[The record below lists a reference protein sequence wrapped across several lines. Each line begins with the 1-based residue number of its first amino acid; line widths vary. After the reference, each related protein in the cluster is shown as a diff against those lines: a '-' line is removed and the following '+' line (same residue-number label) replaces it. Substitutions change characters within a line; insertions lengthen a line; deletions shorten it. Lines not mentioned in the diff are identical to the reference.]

1 MTSLLLPRRQLTLDP
16 LRTYFLKQNPQKVR
30 LITLEK
36 RDLSRSIQKFLTAV
50 CAYPVPAGYAQTTVK
65 ISYVA

>member
-36 RDLSRSIQKFLTAV
+36 RDLSRSIQKFLTDI
-50 CAYPVPAGYAQTTVK
+50 CA
-65 ISYVA
+65 